1 MTPETFIFE
10 NTGKKTSSAPG
21 RLEHEER
28 TTSNGNKYPYK
39 RAMPTPSVATLRQLI
54 VLAEKREKLTA
65 ELEAIEARLSA
76 ALKTNPSAANVAGV
90 SSKPGR
96 KATVKVGRPAK
107 ATNGKRGAIKGF
119 ILDTLQAAGE
129 AGVAVK
135 DLASSLGVKPGN
147 IHVWFATTGK
157 TIKEIQK
164 VGPGIFRLNG
174 HNGHNGVKP
183 EVATTAEIATSPK
196 AGKRAARTPKA
207 KKATKARAKK
217 K

>member
-1 MTPETFIFE
+1 
-10 NTGKKTSSAPG
+10 
-21 RLEHEER
+21 
-28 TTSNGNKYPYK
+28 
-39 RAMPTPSVATLRQLI
+39 MPTPSVATLRQLI

-76 ALKTNPSAANVAGV
+76 ALKTNPSAGVAV
-90 SSKPGR
+90 SGKPGR
-96 KATVKVGRPAK
+96 KASVKVGRPAK
-107 ATNGKRGAIKGF
+107 ASTGKRGAIKGF
-119 ILDTLQAAGE
+119 ILDTLHAAGE

-174 HNGHNGVKP
+174 HNGSKP
-183 EVATTAEIATSPK
+183 EAPAEDAPAPK
-196 AGKRAARTPKA
+196 AAKRSAKTPKA
-207 KKATKARAKK
+207 KKAPKARAKK

>member
-1 MTPETFIFE
+1 
-10 NTGKKTSSAPG
+10 
-21 RLEHEER
+21 
-28 TTSNGNKYPYK
+28 
-39 RAMPTPSVATLRQLI
+39 MPTPSVATLRQLI

-76 ALKTNPSAANVAGV
+76 ALKTNPSAATAV
-90 SSKPGR
+90 SGKPGR
-96 KATVKVGRPAK
+96 KASVKVGRPAK
-107 ATNGKRGAIKGF
+107 AATGKRGAIKGF

-183 EVATTAEIATSPK
+183 EAAAPAEAAPAPK
-196 AGKRAARTPKA
+196 AGKRAAKTPKA
-207 KKATKARAKK
+207 KKAPKARAKK

>member
-1 MTPETFIFE
+1 
-10 NTGKKTSSAPG
+10 
-21 RLEHEER
+21 
-28 TTSNGNKYPYK
+28 
-39 RAMPTPSVATLRQLI
+39 MPTPSVATLRQLI

-65 ELEAIEARLSA
+65 ELEAIEKRLSI
-76 ALKTNPSAANVAGV
+76 ALKSNPSAASVASLAG
-90 SSKPGR
+90 KPGR
-96 KATVKVGRPAK
+96 KASSAKVGRPAK
-107 ATNGKRGAIKGF
+107 SSGKRGAIKGF
-119 ILDTLQAAGE
+119 ILDTLHAAGE

-174 HNGHNGVKP
+174 HNGSKP
-183 EVATTAEIATSPK
+183 EAAAPAEAAPAPK
-196 AGKRAARTPKA
+196 AKRAAKSPAKA
-207 KKATKARAKK
+207 RKAPKARAKK

>member
-1 MTPETFIFE
+1 
-10 NTGKKTSSAPG
+10 
-21 RLEHEER
+21 
-28 TTSNGNKYPYK
+28 
-39 RAMPTPSVATLRQLI
+39 MPTPSVATLRQLI

-76 ALKTNPSAANVAGV
+76 ALRTNPSAAVAV
-90 SSKPGR
+90 SGKPGR
-96 KATVKVGRPAK
+96 KPSVKAGRPAK
-107 ATNGKRGAIKGF
+107 AATGKRGAIKGF

-183 EVATTAEIATSPK
+183 EAAAPAEAAPAPK
-196 AGKRAARTPKA
+196 AGKRAAKTPKA

>member
-1 MTPETFIFE
+1 MMDKVPLA
-10 NTGKKTSSAPG
+10 TGKNIRINA
-21 RLEHEER
+21 
-28 TTSNGNKYPYK
+28 
-39 RAMPTPSVATLRQLI
+39 AMPTPSVATLRQLI

-76 ALKTNPSAANVAGV
+76 ALKASPSAAV
-90 SSKPGR
+90 SIKSSR
-96 KATVKVGRPAK
+96 KASVVKVGRPAK
-107 ATNGKRGAIKGF
+107 AANGKRGAIKGF

-174 HNGHNGVKP
+174 HNGHNGSKP
-183 EVATTAEIATSPK
+183 EASAPVEAAPAPK
-196 AGKRAARTPKA
+196 AAKRSARTPKA
-207 KKATKARAKK
+207 KKAPKTRSKRK
-217 K
+217 

>member
-1 MTPETFIFE
+1 MMDKEPLA
-10 NTGKKTSSAPG
+10 TGKNIRINA
-21 RLEHEER
+21 
-28 TTSNGNKYPYK
+28 
-39 RAMPTPSVATLRQLI
+39 AMPTPSVATLRQLI
-54 VLAEKREKLTA
+54 GLAEKREKLTA

-76 ALKTNPSAANVAGV
+76 ALKASPSAAV
-90 SSKPGR
+90 SIKPGR
-96 KATVKVGRPAK
+96 KASVVKAGRPAK
-107 ATNGKRGAIKGF
+107 AANGKRGAIKGF

-174 HNGHNGVKP
+174 HNGSKP
-183 EVATTAEIATSPK
+183 EASAPVEAAPAPK
-196 AGKRAARTPKA
+196 AAKRSARTPKA
-207 KKATKARAKK
+207 KKAPKARAKK

>member
-1 MTPETFIFE
+1 
-10 NTGKKTSSAPG
+10 
-21 RLEHEER
+21 
-28 TTSNGNKYPYK
+28 
-39 RAMPTPSVATLRQLI
+39 MPTPSVATLRQLI

-76 ALKTNPSAANVAGV
+76 ALRTNPSAASVAGV

-96 KATVKVGRPAK
+96 KASVKVGRPAK
-107 ATNGKRGAIKGF
+107 AASGKRGAIKGF

-174 HNGHNGVKP
+174 HNGTKP
-183 EVATTAEIATSPK
+183 EVAPTAESAPTPK
-196 AGKRAARTPKA
+196 AGKRATRTPKA
-207 KKATKARAKK
+207 KKAAKARAKK